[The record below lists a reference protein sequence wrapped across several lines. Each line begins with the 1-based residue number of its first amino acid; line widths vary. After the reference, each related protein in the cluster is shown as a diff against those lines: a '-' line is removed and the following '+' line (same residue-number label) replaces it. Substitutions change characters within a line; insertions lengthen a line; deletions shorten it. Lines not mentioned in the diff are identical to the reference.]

1 MYTCETTGHA
11 PVGVLDAHPERH
23 RGTIKAN
30 LSHSHEMCVQL
41 LPAKPQY
48 STGWYAS
55 QWQAIGQFY
64 ICTNHHSGAWARRA
78 HEGPCGGCVGLAS
91 KLKLQRR

>member
-1 MYTCETTGHA
+1 MPTQSAIGA
-11 PVGVLDAHPERH
+11 PYQPIR
-23 RGTIKAN
+23 TQT
-30 LSHSHEMCVQL
+30 HEMCVQL

-55 QWQAIGQFY
+55 QWPALHMHKPPLWCMGQ
-64 ICTNHHSGAWARRA
+64 TG

-91 KLKLQRR
+91 MLKLQGR

>member
-1 MYTCETTGHA
+1 MRPSGCSMPTQSAIGA
-11 PVGVLDAHPERH
+11 PYQPIRTQTHER
-23 RGTIKAN
+23 
-30 LSHSHEMCVQL
+30 CVQL

-55 QWQAIGQFY
+55 QWQAIGQLY

-91 KLKLQRR
+91 KLKLQGR